1 MAGALIVTALSVAL
15 QGPVVFTAGLWIAVV
30 AAILGDFLLSIG
42 RRPRVAIDAP
52 AEVFVGHTGQI
63 LIEADR
69 AFDAAAVAVDWPA
82 GLRAETPAEGA
93 DAILY
98 LPFRAVRRGMWEV
111 TAIWIN
117 WPSRFGLF
125 DLVPK
130 VNPEL
135 AIAVVP
141 DIRPVQSGEI
151 TVRVRSELFG
161 VKENA
166 MVGEGS
172 EFHQLRDFVPGM
184 DIRSIDWKQSA
195 RHRTLVA
202 KEMRA
207 ERNHHVVVCVDCGR
221 LMREEIGGLPKI
233 DHAINAALALSWASA
248 IGGDL
253 TGFYAYDARP
263 RIYSPPEPG
272 RHAFNRIRSLSA
284 DVNYASVEA
293 NHTLAFAE
301 LSARS
306 PRRSLLV
313 VFSDFVDTTTAELLV
328 ENMGVLARRH
338 AIVFV
343 AIRDPDLVQPVDQS
357 PDDLS
362 DVARSVV
369 RAQSASDRRR
379 VLETLTRLG
388 VTVLDC
394 APGTVT
400 PQVISAYL
408 DLKLREVV

>member
-1 MAGALIVTALSVAL
+1 MLTALAVAL
-15 QGPVVFTAGLWIAVV
+15 QSPAAFSAGIWIAVV
-30 AAILGDFLLSIG
+30 AAILVDFLSSIG
-42 RRPRVAIDAP
+42 RRPSVAIDAP
-52 AEVFVGHTGQI
+52 AEVFVGHVSQI
-63 LIEADR
+63 LIEADQPL
-69 AFDAAAVAVDWPA
+69 DGAAIAVDWPD
-82 GLRAETPAEGA
+82 GLRPEDLEHGDAEAGEP
-93 DAILY
+93 LR
-98 LPFRAVRRGMWEV
+98 LPFRAVRRGLWQV
-111 TAIWIN
+111 NAVWIN

-130 VNPEL
+130 VDPEL

-166 MVGEGS
+166 LVGEGS

-207 ERNHHVVVCVDCGR
+207 ERNHHVVVCIDCGR
-221 LMREEIGGLPKI
+221 LMREEIGGMPKI
-233 DHAINAALALSWASA
+233 DHAINAALALAWASA

-272 RHAFNRIRSLSA
+272 RHAFARIRSLSA
-284 DVNYASVEA
+284 DVEYASVEA

-343 AIRDPDLVQPVDQS
+343 AIRDPGLLRPIDESPEDLG
-357 PDDLS
+357 

-408 DLKLREVV
+408 ELKLREVV